1 METMWQDI
9 KFGFRMLARN
19 RGVTIIAILALALGV
34 GANTAIFSIVNGVLL
49 RPLPYREPGRLV
61 WFWEIQPTLP
71 TAPFSGAD
79 YLDYQSQNQTFES
92 VAGVRALS
100 SNLTGQGQPE
110 RIQIAV
116 VSTNLFSTLGVQPV
130 LGRDFLPAEG
140 QPGAARVGLLAYGFW
155 QSQFGGDRSVL
166 GKQIVLNGEPV
177 TVVGVLPASF
187 QYLQNLLV
195 WINPRNTVPEVFP
208 NSTVDPRSN
217 RGMHYLSVLGRLKPG
232 VSLAQAQA
240 DMSRIAGQL
249 QQKYSSNSGHTLH
262 LIPLQERAVG
272 QIRVTLLVLLG
283 VVGVVLLIACAN
295 VANLLL
301 ARAAGRQKEIAIRT
315 TLGAG
320 RLRIA
325 RQLLTESVLLALA
338 GGALGLLIAFG
349 CVRLLV
355 AAGPEQLPRVEEI
368 HVDRLVLA
376 FTLGVSLLTG
386 LLFGLAPALQASR
399 LELSEVLKEGG
410 RGNSAGPRHGRLRN
424 LLVIAEMAMSL
435 VLLIGAGLLGRSFM
449 RLLEVQPGFRPD
461 HLVTMFMNFAGPKYA
476 KAGATAQFQEQLI
489 QRVEAMPGV
498 QGVAISNDLPLEGDD
513 TTTGVDTIEGRE
525 KLPPGHEFLAGIH
538 IANPGFF
545 RAMGIPLLRGREFNS
560 SDEAKSTS
568 VLIINKK
575 AAETFWPGQDPIGKH
590 VQVMGPGTSE
600 VVGLVGNVRHNGYGE
615 EPDFE
620 TYTPYKQS
628 EWSYMVLAVRT
639 NSDLRSMAE
648 AVKAAVAALDSDL
661 PVHGVHT
668 MEQVAANSLAQRRIT
683 LYLIGSFALLALVL
697 SAVGIYG
704 VMSYLVTQRRHE
716 IGVRMALGAQP
727 RDVLQMVVRHGMKLA
742 AAGVALGIAGAFI
755 LTRYLKTLLFEIK
768 ATDPLTFAGV
778 ALLLAAIAFLATY
791 LPARRATRVDPMI
804 ALRYE

>member
-1 METMWQDI
+1 MSTFWQDI
-9 KFGFRMLARN
+9 KFGVRMLLRN
-19 RGVTIIAILALALGV
+19 RGVTVIAILALALGV

-49 RPLPYREPGRLV
+49 RPLPYRDPGRLV

-79 YLDYQSQNQTFES
+79 FLDYQSQNQTFERVS
-92 VAGVRALS
+92 AVRTLA
-100 SNLTGQGQPE
+100 SNLTGQGEPQ
-110 RIQIAV
+110 RIRIAV
-116 VSTNLFSTLGVQPV
+116 VSTNLFSTLGVQPIV
-130 LGRDFLPAEG
+130 GRDFLPAEG
-140 QPGAARVGLLAYGFW
+140 QPGAARVGLVTYGFW

-166 GKQIVLNGEPV
+166 GKQLVLNGEPV
-177 TVVGVLPASF
+177 TIVGVLPASF
-187 QYLQNLLV
+187 QYLQDLPV
-195 WINPRNTVPEVFP
+195 WINPRNSVPEVFP
-208 NSTVDPRSN
+208 NSSVDPRTN

-232 VSLAQAQA
+232 VSLTQAQA
-240 DMSRIAGQL
+240 DISRVSAQL
-249 QQKYSSNSGHTLH
+249 QQKYSSNAGHSVH
-262 LIPLQERAVG
+262 LIPLQERSVG

-325 RQLLTESVLLALA
+325 RQLLTESILLALG

-349 CVRLLV
+349 CVRLLEAV
-355 AAGPEQLPRVEEI
+355 NPEQLPRVAEI
-368 HVDRLVLA
+368 HVDLRVLA
-376 FTLGVSLLTG
+376 FTLGISLLTG
-386 LLFGLAPALQASR
+386 LLFGLAPAVQASR
-399 LELSEVLKEGG
+399 LALGEVLKEGG
-410 RGNSAGPRHGRLRN
+410 RGNSAGLRHGRLRN

-435 VLLIGAGLLGRSFM
+435 VLLIGAGLLARSFM
-449 RLLEVQPGFRPD
+449 RLLEVQPGFRAD

-476 KAGATAQFQEQLI
+476 LPGSSSQFEEQLI

-513 TTTGVDTIEGRE
+513 TTTGVGSIEGRDN
-525 KLPPGHEFLAGIH
+525 LPPGHEFLVGIH

-560 SDEAKSTS
+560 TDAAKSTS
-568 VLIINKK
+568 VLIINQKV
-575 AAETFWPGQDPIGKH
+575 AETFWPGQDPIGKH
-590 VQVMGPGTSE
+590 VQVMGPSPSE
-600 VVGLVGNVRHNGYGE
+600 VVGLVGNVRHNGLGE
-615 EPDFE
+615 APDFE

-628 EWSYMVLAVRT
+628 PWAYMVLAVRT
-639 NSDLRSMAE
+639 NSDPRSMAE
-648 AVKAAVAALDSDL
+648 AVKSAVASLDPDL
-661 PVHGVHT
+661 PVHDIRT
-668 MEQVAANSLAQRRIT
+668 MEQVAADALAPRRIT
-683 LYLIGSFALLALVL
+683 LYLIGAFALLALVL

-704 VMSYLVTQRRHE
+704 VMSYAVTQRTHE

-727 RDVLQMVVRHGMKLA
+727 RDILQMVVRHGMQLA
-742 AAGVALGIAGAFI
+742 AIGVAFGIVGAFI

-768 ATDPLTFAGV
+768 STDALTFAAV
-778 ALLLAAIAFLATY
+778 AALLAAIAFLATY